1 MDSAH
6 DTIMWLMKRAFSLQR
21 RSVEEAMRVHGV
33 TAAQAGVLTQL
44 LAQPGLSSSD
54 IARNLL
60 ITAQASTVAVIGL
73 EGEGLIERRADA
85 NHGRIRRCFLTE
97 KGERIAEACFPVARE
112 VEQKLLALFD
122 DNQRAELAELLRL
135 YLGQLPPEAGPHS
148 DPHAHSR

>member
-1 MDSAH
+1 VDNAH

-21 RSVEEAMRVHGV
+21 RSVEEAMRLHGV

-54 IARNLL
+54 IARSLL
-60 ITAQASTVAVIGL
+60 ITAQAATVAVIGL

-85 NHGRIRRCFLTE
+85 HHGRIRRCFLTE
-97 KGERIAEACFPVARE
+97 DGERIAEACFPVAQE
-112 VEQKLLALFD
+112 VERKLLALFD

-135 YLGQLPPEAGPHS
+135 YLGELPAEAPPHS
-148 DPHAHSR
+148 DPHVPPG